1 MNHKQFEEIPA
12 RSRQYSWYLRYNPL
26 YMEVSMGQIIDV
38 GFSIAMLPILL
49 ILYMEVFYN
58 GTNHIIDVGCIAM
71 LPQGSKACAEL
82 LRAQEGRPMFWRESS
97 TGISV
102 AAFFTAR
109 ALGDSAWDRCDVR
122 RKWAGYGWIY
132 YTYATYVHQHVL
144 IDVKICLSFFFGIE
158 STEHLSVS
166 IFSSWR
172 VHHQQTGAELSRGN
186 IFDVL
191 LLCSTYVLYL
201 DRKDAVFT
209 EVDGNAGISKI
220 QPKNI

>member
-1 MNHKQFEEIPA
+1 MNHKQSEEIPA

-132 YTYATYVHQHVL
+132 
-144 IDVKICLSFFFGIE
+144 
-158 STEHLSVS
+158 
-166 IFSSWR
+166 
-172 VHHQQTGAELSRGN
+172 
-186 IFDVL
+186 
-191 LLCSTYVLYL
+191 
-201 DRKDAVFT
+201 
-209 EVDGNAGISKI
+209 
-220 QPKNI
+220 

>member
-1 MNHKQFEEIPA
+1 
-12 RSRQYSWYLRYNPL
+12 
-26 YMEVSMGQIIDV
+26 
-38 GFSIAMLPILL
+38 
-49 ILYMEVFYN
+49 
-58 GTNHIIDVGCIAM
+58 M
-71 LPQGSKACAEL
+71 LPQGSKACAEPSAPGRATNVL
-82 LRAQEGRPMFWRESS
+82 ARKLHWHQRRSILHSAGLGWLGLGSLRCAPKM
-97 TGISV
+97 
-102 AAFFTAR
+102 
-109 ALGDSAWDRCDVR
+109 
-122 RKWAGYGWIY
+122 GWIWLDLLY
-132 YTYATYVHQHVL
+132 LCYLCAWKYVL
-144 IDVKICLSFFFGIE
+144 IDVIFFLVHFFGIE
-158 STEHLSVS
+158 STEHLSVL